1 MSKMGQTGLHAKHEP
16 DPFIKQVS
24 CVNPNMTRIHL
35 ASTHDLFINGLVV
48 SSSRVVSDFA
58 TPSCD

>member
-1 MSKMGQTGLHAKHEP
+1 MDSYDEHKY

-24 CVNPNMTRIHL
+24 LVDQNMTQTCL

-48 SSSRVVSDFA
+48 SSSWVVSNFA
-58 TPSCD
+58 TSKENV

>member
-24 CVNPNMTRIHL
+24 CGNPNMTRTRL
-35 ASTHDLFINGLVV
+35 APTHDLFIKGLVV
-48 SSSRVVSDFA
+48 SGSRVVLDFA
-58 TPSCD
+58 TPREN